1 MDLREQILSTA
12 CKNAWPINQWH
23 TVTLEQDG
31 QKTRVQARVNQKSY
45 IHIRKVSISPKNS
58 LIRLQFFRINSK
70 NKLKDEGETRIYETL
85 QPELYKDLFDEI
97 RAAFSLA
104 ACP

>member
-12 CKNAWPINQWH
+12 CKNAWPINQWN

-31 QKTRVQARVNQKSY
+31 QKTRVQARVNQKSF

-70 NKLKDEGETRIYETL
+70 NELKAEGETLIYESL
-85 QPELYKDLFDEI
+85 QPELYKDLLSEI